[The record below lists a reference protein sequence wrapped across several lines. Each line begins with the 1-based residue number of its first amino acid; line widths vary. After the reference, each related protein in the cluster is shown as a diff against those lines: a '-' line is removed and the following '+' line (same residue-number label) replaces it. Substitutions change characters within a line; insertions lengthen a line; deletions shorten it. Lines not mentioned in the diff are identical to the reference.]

1 MTRYDEQLLDAR
13 QVGLVMASQEA
24 RPSLH
29 ARQPALARHAQSHVN
44 RIQVASSGVRL
55 LLPAGGRRPA
65 IPRQR
70 SLPTAL

>member
-13 QVGLVMASQEA
+13 QVGLVMASQEV

-29 ARQPALARHAQSHVN
+29 ARQPALARDAQSHVN
-44 RIQVASSGVRL
+44 LIQVASSVRL
-55 LLPAGGRRPA
+55 LLLAGGRRPA